1 MKYLSMLKQDLPF
14 HCSKESSERL
24 LSDEG
29 TSDEETSCEKSS
41 YILKKRGR
49 AIHLV
54 LVAISCIFIVMTFGL
69 LLGVQLE
76 RMLSHDASFKEIDTV
91 QRGETVIPHLPV
103 PIPIQSTV

>member
-14 HCSKESSERL
+14 QSSKESSERL

-41 YILKKRGR
+41 YSLKKRGR

-54 LVAISCIFIVMTFGL
+54 LVAIFCIFIVMTFGL

-76 RMLSHDASFKEIDTV
+76 RVLSHDACFKEVDTV
-91 QRGETVIPHLPV
+91 QRGETVILHLPF
-103 PIPIQSTV
+103 PITVQSNV